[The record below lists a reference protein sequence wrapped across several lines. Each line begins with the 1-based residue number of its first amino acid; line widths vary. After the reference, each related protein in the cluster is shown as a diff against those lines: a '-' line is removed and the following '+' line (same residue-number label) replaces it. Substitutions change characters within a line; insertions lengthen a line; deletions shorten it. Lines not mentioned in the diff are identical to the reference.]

1 MTWHGSET
9 LPSFN
14 RSDPF
19 EPDPVDTGVGKGTD
33 RSLGDSPSIA
43 QSRVSNIQKL
53 RSNMKYTLSALALL
67 SIATTPLFAEEDVV
81 PAIPELPVTIVTGE
95 LWESELQKT
104 TASVTVIDNKPLQSS
119 GTQHFGDL
127 INAIPNMTWSAT
139 SSRPR
144 FIQIRGIG
152 ENSQFEGETPD
163 SSVRFLIDDL
173 DFTGL
178 GTIGNLFDTK
188 QVEVLRGPQ
197 AGAFG
202 ANAAGGMIRVVTNDP
217 TSYWTGQVE
226 GTAGDD
232 SLFSGGLAIGGPLL
246 EDDPERLTFRF
257 SAYQLQQDGFR
268 DNQSL
273 NKDDTNERDE
283 LNTRLKVRW
292 IANED
297 WQWDGTLFYADTDN
311 GYDEWT
317 LENTGF
323 DTFSDFEGRDEQQSF
338 ATSLRGKWTGLDK
351 VEITTITSYT
361 DTDSI
366 NSADGDWADAASSTF
381 VIPFDDDSNPTTPD
395 VPTSIDFSSFLTTE
409 RERQRWSEEIRFASV
424 DKEDALGLIDRW
436 TVGIYFEDF
445 EEDTEYNVFGVGET
459 DYETQ
464 TLSFYGQGI
473 HLFNDETRLIVGLRA
488 EYYDL
493 HTVVDY
499 EADSFLDSDNNP
511 SFDDSLF
518 GGKVTI
524 EHDLSDSST
533 VFASVTKGYKAG
545 GANIFPGL
553 EGDDP
558 DSLEVERNFPTSYDT
573 EDLWNY
579 ELGLRSSLLDGALVS
594 QLTLF
599 YLDREDAQL
608 RSSAGVGVDFTFGT
622 SNAGDAEHYGAEL
635 ETTWYISENWTISAG
650 LGLLDTDL
658 DTTGDELSSAPSY
671 TYNARVDY
679 VSKNGFFANLEVTGS
694 DDFFESNNPDNRD
707 LRIRSAFTVFNSA
720 VGYRYE
726 NWTLTLWGR
735 NILDEEYEKR
745 VFVFANNAP
754 SYDDTRRFED
764 PADPQQFGVTLNYS
778 W

>member
-1 MTWHGSET
+1 
-9 LPSFN
+9 
-14 RSDPF
+14 
-19 EPDPVDTGVGKGTD
+19 
-33 RSLGDSPSIA
+33 
-43 QSRVSNIQKL
+43 
-53 RSNMKYTLSALALL
+53 MKHTISALALL
-67 SIATTPLFAEEDVV
+67 SIATTSLFAEEGVV

-104 TASVTVIDNKPLQSS
+104 TASVTVIDDKILQIS

-144 FIQIRGIG
+144 YIQIRGIG

-163 SSVRFLIDDL
+163 SSVRFMVDDL
-173 DFTGL
+173 DFTGI
-178 GTIGNLFDTK
+178 GTVGNLFDT
-188 QVEVLRGPQ
+188 QQLEVLRGPQ

-202 ANAAGGMIRVVTNDP
+202 VNAAGGVLQVVTNDP
-217 TSYWTGQVE
+217 TPYWTGQVE
-226 GTAGDD
+226 GTVGND
-232 SLFSGGLAIGGPLL
+232 SLFAGGFAIGGPLL
-246 EDDPERLTFRF
+246 ENDPEKLTFRF

-268 DNQSL
+268 DNQFL

-297 WQWDGTLFYADTDN
+297 WQWDATLFYADTDN

-323 DTFSDFEGRDEQQSF
+323 DTLSDFEGRDEQQSF
-338 ATSLRGKWTGLDK
+338 ATSLRGKWTGLDRI
-351 VEITTITSYT
+351 EITTITSYT
-361 DTDSI
+361 DTDSL
-366 NSADGDWADAASSTF
+366 NSADGDWTDTANAT
-381 VIPFDDDSNPTTPD
+381 VLFDDDENPLTPE
-395 VPTSIDFSSFLTTE
+395 VLGDFSSIIVA
-409 RERQRWSEEIRFASV
+409 ERQRKRWSEEIRFDSV
-424 DKEDALGLIDRW
+424 DKEGALGFIDRW
-436 TVGIYFEDF
+436 TAGIYFEDF
-445 EEDTEYNVFGVGET
+445 KEDTEYDAFGLGET
-459 DYETQ
+459 VYETQ

-493 HTVVDY
+493 DTVVDY
-499 EADSFLDSDNNP
+499 ENDSFLESDNNP
-511 SFDDSLF
+511 SFDDWLF
-518 GGKVTI
+518 GGKITV
-524 EHDLSDSST
+524 ERDVSNSST
-533 VFASVTKGYKAG
+533 IFASVTKGYKAG

-553 EGDDP
+553 EGDDS
-558 DSLEVERNFPTSYDT
+558 DSPEVEPNFPTSYDT
-573 EDLWNY
+573 EDLLNY
-579 ELGLRSSLLDGALVS
+579 ELGLRSSFLDGAFVS

-599 YLDREDAQL
+599 YFDRDDAQL
-608 RSSAGVGVDFTFGT
+608 RTSAGVGVDFTYGT
-622 SNAGDAEHYGAEL
+622 TNAGGAEHYGAEL
-635 ETTWYISENWTISAG
+635 ETTWYINENWTISAG
-650 LGLLDTDL
+650 LGLLDTEL

-679 VSKNGFFANLEVTGS
+679 VTKNGFFANLEVTGS

-707 LRIRSAFTVFNSA
+707 QRIRSAFTVFNSA

-726 NWTLTLWGR
+726 NWTITLWGR
-735 NILDEEYEKR
+735 NIFDEEYEKR

-764 PADPQQFGVTLNYS
+764 PADPQQCGVTLNYS